1 MWMKG
6 KRYSLISKRQNV
18 ICCPGNTPIKGPSA
32 VLIFLRVIN
41 LGQQNEEAVIVCLL
55 INLIKIIPVKT
66 QSRYFNFWRLEKILW
81 SLKNLKNSCYKA
93 KMCVD
98 D

>member
-1 MWMKG
+1 MKG
-6 KRYSLISKRQNV
+6 K
-18 ICCPGNTPIKGPSA
+18 PS
-32 VLIFLRVIN
+32 VNFLQIIN
-41 LGQQNEEAVIVCLL
+41 LGQQEDVCLL
-55 INLIKIIPVKT
+55 KNIIKIIPVKT